1 MDTNDKKQ
9 EPLQIHIVSSVK
21 GGCGKTAFSLFKA
34 MEIALE
40 ERKRIVEEKVIDK
53 HIPKSP
59 VLLIDA
65 DFKGTGSKVLFY
77 GKDKDEFQ
85 GINKGCSLG
94 ELEAE
99 AVKLSTSIHEE
110 PADIYEKPA
119 ENPTN
124 LIRFSSDYVSYTI
137 NDYLRGDIRELER
150 MIVHAHMYT
159 KKEYAGSETVDES
172 KVAQIN
178 GFLDFIFSSPNV
190 GDKKIFQY
198 GGSLPTVE
206 IGQFTHYMQR
216 ILMEIYEMGS
226 MNTKAEKGEINV
238 RADFGYKHIVLDMS
252 PGDDAY
258 SEALL
263 NMIYRWNESLGK
275 DKVKINYYLLTT
287 SDRGHR
293 DTVVRAVSDVK
304 DRLRNFS
311 FGEDVNVSV
320 VLSEIREKEFEDSS
334 VQQSIVYD
342 LKNEAKILKFFY
354 QPEYYYFCR
363 NGLGRQIEFVHKTE
377 EVN

>member
-1 MDTNDKKQ
+1 MSTNDKNQ

-40 ERKRIVEEKVIDK
+40 ERKRIVYDKVVDK

-59 VLLIDA
+59 VLWIDV

-85 GINKGCSLG
+85 GINKGCTLD

-99 AVKLSTSIHEE
+99 AAKFSTSIYETM
-110 PADIYEKPA
+110 DIGS
-119 ENPTN
+119 TN
-124 LIRFSSDYVSYTI
+124 LIRFNTDYVPYTI
-137 NDYLRGDIRELER
+137 NDYLRGDIKELER
-150 MIVHAHMYT
+150 MTVHAHMYT
-159 KKEYAGSETVDES
+159 KKEHVGTDTVEKS
-172 KVAQIN
+172 KLAQIN
-178 GFLDFIFSSPNV
+178 GFLDFIFSSPDM

-198 GGSLPTVE
+198 GGSLPTIE
-206 IGQFTHYMQR
+206 IGQFTHYMKR

-238 RADFGYKHIVLDMS
+238 RDDFGYKHIVLDMS

-293 DTVVRAVSDVK
+293 DTAISAVGDVK
-304 DRLRNFS
+304 DRLRSFS
-311 FGEDVNVSV
+311 FGKDVNVSV
-320 VLSEIREKEFEDSS
+320 VLSEIREEEFSDPSI
-334 VQQSIVYD
+334 QKSIVDD

-354 QPEYYYFCR
+354 QREYYDFCR
-363 NGLGRQIEFVHKTE
+363 NGLGRQIEFVHRIE
-377 EVN
+377 EVK